1 MVCTVLRDAKDRT
14 DLMAYLGATR
24 DDLGRE

>member
-1 MVCTVLRDAKDRT
+1 MVCTGLRDAKERT